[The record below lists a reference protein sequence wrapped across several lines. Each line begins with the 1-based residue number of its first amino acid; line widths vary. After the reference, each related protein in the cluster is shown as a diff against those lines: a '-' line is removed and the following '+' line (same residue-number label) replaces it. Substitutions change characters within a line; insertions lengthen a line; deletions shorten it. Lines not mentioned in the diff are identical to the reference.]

1 VVFPKSSCFAKNLF
15 FSRCLKKKQNKKK
28 KKRELERRKKKKEEK
43 RRKKQKKT
51 REKFDEG
58 EERGRGKERG
68 INHKSIRVEVT
79 HSTTLLIARASL
91 SLSLSLF
98 GFAGARSTKRDD
110 EGASQ
115 QKKKEEYYRR
125 CCDEKSVVVLV
136 FVEDDFDEI
145 CGRGGLCPRR
155 GQWGIGERRARVV
168 WWSEH
173 RERGA
178 DDHREESRL
187 AGGFGR
193 HEQ

>member
-1 VVFPKSSCFAKNLF
+1 MKTPS
-15 FSRCLKKKQNKKK
+15 LKKKTKQKAKEESW
-28 KKRELERRKKKKEEK
+28 RDDTKKKEEK
-43 RRKKQKKT
+43 RRKKQKRTHERNST
-51 REKFDEG
+51 REKKEAAA
-58 EERGRGKERG
+58 KERG
-68 INHKSIRVEVT
+68 INHIRVEVT
-79 HSTTLLIARASL
+79 HSTTLLRARAHL
-91 SLSLSLF
+91 SLSLSVF

-110 EGASQ
+110 EGALSQ

-178 DDHREESRL
+178 DDHHEESRL

>member
-1 VVFPKSSCFAKNLF
+1 LAEI
-15 FSRCLKKKQNKKK
+15 RCVE
-28 KKRELERRKKKKEEK
+28 KRETTKK
-43 RRKKQKKT
+43 RRKILQKNKFKKDE
-51 REKFDEG
+51 REKFERG
-58 EERGRGKERG
+58 RERGRGKERG

-79 HSTTLLIARASL
+79 HSTTLLLARASL
-91 SLSLSLF
+91 SLSLSLCVF

-110 EGASQ
+110 EGALSRK
-115 QKKKEEYYRR
+115 KKKEEYYRR
-125 CCDEKSVVVLV
+125 RCDEKSVVVLV

-178 DDHREESRL
+178 DDHHEESRL

>member
-1 VVFPKSSCFAKNLF
+1 MLE
-15 FSRCLKKKQNKKK
+15 KKTKQSKR
-28 KKRELERRKKKKEEK
+28 RELERRQKKK
-43 RRKKQKKT
+43 RRKTKKKTKKDT

-79 HSTTLLIARASL
+79 HSTTLLLARAHLSL
-91 SLSLSLF
+91 SLSLSVF

-125 CCDEKSVVVLV
+125 CDEKSGVVLV

-178 DDHREESRL
+178 DDHHEESRL

>member
-1 VVFPKSSCFAKNLF
+1 
-15 FSRCLKKKQNKKK
+15 
-28 KKRELERRKKKKEEK
+28 
-43 RRKKQKKT
+43 
-51 REKFDEG
+51 
-58 EERGRGKERG
+58 
-68 INHKSIRVEVT
+68 VEVN
-79 HSTTLLIARASL
+79 HSTTLLSTSI

-110 EGASQ
+110 EGALSQ

-125 CCDEKSVVVLV
+125 CDEKSVVVVLV

-178 DDHREESRL
+178 DDHDHEESRL

>member
-1 VVFPKSSCFAKNLF
+1 MEV
-15 FSRCLKKKQNKKK
+15 
-28 KKRELERRKKKKEEK
+28 
-43 RRKKQKKT
+43 
-51 REKFDEG
+51 
-58 EERGRGKERG
+58 
-68 INHKSIRVEVT
+68 NHYHTFKYE
-79 HSTTLLIARASL
+79 HL

-98 GFAGARSTKRDD
+98 GFAGARTKRDD
-110 EGASQ
+110 EGSS
-115 QKKKEEYYRR
+115 QKKKEEYYR
-125 CCDEKSVVVLV
+125 CCEKSIVVLV

-178 DDHREESRL
+178 DDHNEESRL

-193 HEQ
+193 HER

>member
-1 VVFPKSSCFAKNLF
+1 LAEI
-15 FSRCLKKKQNKKK
+15 RCVE
-28 KKRELERRKKKKEEK
+28 KRETTKK
-43 RRKKQKKT
+43 RRKILQKNKFKKDE
-51 REKFDEG
+51 REKFERG
-58 EERGRGKERG
+58 RERGRGKERG

-79 HSTTLLIARASL
+79 HSTTLLLARASL
-91 SLSLSLF
+91 SLSLSLSVF

-110 EGASQ
+110 EGALS

-178 DDHREESRL
+178 DDHDHEESRL

>member
-1 VVFPKSSCFAKNLF
+1 MIRWPSVRSVCVCYVCAFTEPIAYWLTRCCRCPAVVFGSY
-15 FSRCLKKKQNKKK
+15 RCH
-28 KKRELERRKKKKEEK
+28 RR
-43 RRKKQKKT
+43 RRPA
-51 REKFDEG
+51 
-58 EERGRGKERG
+58 
-68 INHKSIRVEVT
+68 ILVSIIV
-79 HSTTLLIARASL
+79 L
-91 SLSLSLF
+91 SLILS
-98 GFAGARSTKRDD
+98 S
-110 EGASQ
+110 SIVVVP
-115 QKKKEEYYRR
+115 
-125 CCDEKSVVVLV
+125 VVVLV

-178 DDHREESRL
+178 DDHDHEESRL

>member
-1 VVFPKSSCFAKNLF
+1 LG
-15 FSRCLKKKQNKKK
+15 SR
-28 KKRELERRKKKKEEK
+28 
-43 RRKKQKKT
+43 
-51 REKFDEG
+51 
-58 EERGRGKERG
+58 
-68 INHKSIRVEVT
+68 
-79 HSTTLLIARASL
+79 AR
-91 SLSLSLF
+91 
-98 GFAGARSTKRDD
+98 TKRDD
-110 EGASQ
+110 DEGS
-115 QKKKEEYYRR
+115 KREKKEKNR
-125 CCDEKSVVVLV
+125 CRCEKSVVVFIV
-136 FVEDDFDEI
+136 VVSFVEDDFDEI